1 MVQECEELILD
12 PNLRLE
18 APLNS
23 RHLVRTQ
30 TEGSIK
36 SLKNLTELQEVLIK
50 TKNQAALVI
59 THNLRSVRK
68 HETINS
74 ILNNNAK
81 LVWPP
86 TDFIISQQWA

>member
-23 RHLVRTQ
+23 RHLVRIQ

-36 SLKNLTELQEVLIK
+36 SLKNLTELQEFLIK

-59 THNLRSVRK
+59 THKLRSVRK
-68 HETINS
+68 YETINS
-74 ILNNNAK
+74 TLNNNAK

-86 TDFIISQQWA
+86 TDFIISQKWA

>member
-1 MVQECEELILD
+1 VVQECEDLILD

-23 RHLVRTQ
+23 KYIVRTQ
-30 TEGSIK
+30 IEGSIK
-36 SLKNLTELQEVLIK
+36 SLKNLTELQEVLRN

-68 HETINS
+68 YETITS
-74 ILNNNAK
+74 ILNNDAK
-81 LVWPP
+81 LLWPP
-86 TDFIISQQWA
+86 THFIICQQWA